1 MILIIAEKKELANA
15 IADALSGTAEKEG
28 FAIRKGEYVITYLG
42 GHAMELVD
50 PEEIDEKY
58 AKWSAEDLPIY
69 FYPWPQ
75 KVKSEKETMVNQI
88 GAYLEDCDYVIHAGD
103 NDDEGQLLVDEV
115 LTHFDYTGKVMRLDT
130 GNTTREGLK
139 KAFLRMDDNR
149 EHIAAGKAA
158 YARAIADKSFGY
170 SLTRHFSIVNGCKL
184 NVGRVQTPTLGLV
197 VERDR
202 QIESHEKTY
211 FYNLFGDFLVENQTI
226 RAKFMPKE
234 DNPILTDGKCLESK
248 SLEDIRD
255 KLLCKTLPASVLTRN
270 LKEAAPLP
278 FNLVKLQSYCDK
290 KWGYSPADVM
300 EITQHLRDE
309 YRAITYNRSDCQ
321 YLTDEHFAEA
331 SETVAKTLKNL
342 GESMQEYPIDTARK
356 SKAFNAKY
364 VKLHFAII
372 PTGEPVAIEKLTER
386 EKNVYLAIAKRYLMQ
401 FLPEAQKEKTE
412 LKIDSSFGPFI
423 ASEAILTMPGWKML
437 EDVSESEEDSE
448 GEEEAAGL
456 SNLTDGNYKAVC
468 SSMEVK
474 QSETKPPKRYTA
486 ASLNEDLT
494 RIVKYVSNPKIK
506 ELLLKKDDG
515 KKGENGSIGTTATRA
530 MIIDNLIKREYLTMS
545 GKNLISTEKGRA
557 FYNALPDEIKKAD
570 TTALWYAHQEA
581 ITEGREEANALT
593 ESVLKT
599 IKRVIDSC
607 NEPTMQ
613 IAKKDAEIVGKC
625 PLCGNDVAHISNAK
639 LRAYRCSNRE
649 CKFILWE
656 TAFGSKISAENA
668 KKLLAGQSTNAISFK
683 SKKTGKAFKGKLKMK
698 PDQTLALEFIQSK
711 TSQKKK

>member
-331 SETVAKTLKNL
+331 PETVAKTLKNL

-494 RIVKYVSNPKIK
+494 RIVKYVSNPNIK

-515 KKGENGSIGTTATRA
+515 
-530 MIIDNLIKREYLTMS
+530 
-545 GKNLISTEKGRA
+545 
-557 FYNALPDEIKKAD
+557 
-570 TTALWYAHQEA
+570 
-581 ITEGREEANALT
+581 
-593 ESVLKT
+593 
-599 IKRVIDSC
+599 
-607 NEPTMQ
+607 
-613 IAKKDAEIVGKC
+613 
-625 PLCGNDVAHISNAK
+625 
-639 LRAYRCSNRE
+639 
-649 CKFILWE
+649 
-656 TAFGSKISAENA
+656 
-668 KKLLAGQSTNAISFK
+668 
-683 SKKTGKAFKGKLKMK
+683 
-698 PDQTLALEFIQSK
+698 
-711 TSQKKK
+711 